1 MKFVLLSSDLRQ
13 LRKSFIAGAI
23 ALSFIA
29 SASSSGDALDDVL
42 MFIPKDAA
50 SLIVIPS
57 LAKISGDIDACVAGM
72 DRKET
77 VIAGRPVDQLRG
89 MLGIRESFDERGSMA
104 AWTTSLTSGDV
115 KAGEVLARPFV
126 LLIPSEDPAS
136 FVKANLVPG
145 DDGVGTFR
153 NEKVYSR
160 TLAKHVIVSTSK
172 AAIDGYDAAGGIG
185 EVLSKK
191 IGERGMT
198 LARGG
203 DLVAWASAIALA
215 ESQAAATDRAQ
226 QSGQMPE
233 GMAAGFAGRTEK
245 FRALFAGVFDGLL
258 VLDADALGLSIRA
271 YSTYSPESELTK
283 IASGA
288 KPVEGGGAAT
298 LSGLPKSS
306 FYLAAAID
314 AQALGGANKLDALT
328 AALGFS
334 ELGVS
339 EFVPAWLSQA
349 KEGVRS
355 IRFAAYPS
363 KLGILAGGAL
373 NDCALLI
380 ETDQP
385 QVIRDLFKSSLM
397 AQAGKSEGVR
407 KEPAWEDGRTLK
419 NGTVADA
426 FELKET
432 PLGASEAEG
441 ADLSGVAMRQIT
453 RQAIFGSRG
462 MHGFFKMMPKS
473 VLITFSQRPD
483 VLDRAIAAATG
494 GDSLKDESVLVAMRP
509 WLVPGAQIEA
519 FISVGQ
525 ILKVVKQIADSFGGG
540 GMALPSIPSRSP
552 PIAIALRSD
561 PQSFE
566 AAVMIPT
573 AVLAAGYD
581 QILSSALGG
590 GRTKQTDANKAET
603 DGGNV
608 KIAP

>member
-1 MKFVLLSSDLRQ
+1 MKCLLKSSYLRQ
-13 LRKSFIAGAI
+13 SRNDLNACAI
-23 ALSFIA
+23 ALTFIA
-29 SASSSGDALDDVL
+29 CASSSGDALDDVL
-42 MFIPKDAA
+42 AFIPKDAA

-104 AWTTSLTSGDV
+104 AWTTSLPSGDA
-115 KAGEVLARPFV
+115 KPGEVRARPFV
-126 LLIPSEDPAS
+126 LLIPSEDPDA
-136 FVKANLVPG
+136 FVKANLAPG

-172 AAIDGYDAAGGIG
+172 TAVDGYDAAGGIG
-185 EVLSKK
+185 SVLAKK
-191 IGERGMT
+191 IGERGMA
-198 LARGG
+198 LAHGG

-215 ESQAAATDRAQ
+215 ESQAAATEQAQ

-233 GMAAGFAGRTEK
+233 GIAAGFAGRTEK
-245 FRALFAGVFDGLL
+245 FRELFAGVSDGLL
-258 VLDADALGLSIRA
+258 VLDADALGLSVRA
-271 YSTYSPESELTK
+271 YSVYLPESELTK
-283 IASGA
+283 IASDA
-288 KPVEGGGAAT
+288 KPVTGNAAAT

-314 AQALGGANKLDALT
+314 AQALGGANKIDALT
-328 AALGFS
+328 AA
-334 ELGVS
+334 LGVS

-373 NDCALLI
+373 NDCAFLI
-380 ETDQP
+380 ETEQP

-397 AQAGKSEGVR
+397 AQAGKSDGVR
-407 KEPAWEDGRTLK
+407 KEPSWEDGRTLK

-432 PLGASEAEG
+432 PLGPSEAEG

-462 MHGFFKMMPKS
+462 MHGFVKVMPKS

-483 VLDRAIAAATG
+483 VLDRAISAANG

-509 WLVPGAQIEA
+509 WLVPGAQVEA

-581 QILSSALGG
+581 QILSGAFGG
-590 GRTKQTDANKAET
+590 GRTKQTDANKAEK

>member
-1 MKFVLLSSDLRQ
+1 VLSIDIPSGLFGEDNRSNSRKHIVRAFQTLTFEFPKLAFFLPENHAYVGEWKVIPIGLHPDFTRGLPTQWNFTSLEDARRWLKVRGKFSHKGSLGHSLL
-13 LRKSFIAGAI
+13 IAGSTGKAG
-23 ALSFIA
+23 AAVLAA
-29 SASSSGDALDDVL
+29 SACIRSGSGLTTV
-42 MFIPKDAA
+42 MIPGSANSIVQTAVPEAMTIPDSDPDRWTQIPDLTPFN
-50 SLIVIPS
+50 SL
-57 LAKISGDIDACVAGM
+57 
-72 DRKET
+72 
-77 VIAGRPVDQLRG
+77 
-89 MLGIRESFDERGSMA
+89 
-104 AWTTSLTSGDV
+104 
-115 KAGEVLARPFV
+115 
-126 LLIPSEDPAS
+126 
-136 FVKANLVPG
+136 
-145 DDGVGTFR
+145 GVGP
-153 NEKVYSR
+153 
-160 TLAKHVIVSTSK
+160 
-172 AAIDGYDAAGGIG
+172 GIG
-185 EVLSKK
+185 VDTFTWSAMDK
-191 IGERGMT
+191 ILNSCR
-198 LARGG
+198 
-203 DLVAWASAIALA
+203 
-215 ESQAAATDRAQ
+215 
-226 QSGQMPE
+226 MP
-233 GMAAGFAGRTEK
+233 
-245 FRALFAGVFDGLL
+245 L

-328 AALGFS
+328 AALG
-334 ELGVS
+334 VS
-339 EFVPAWLSQA
+339 DFVPAWLSQA

-385 QVIRDLFKSSLM
+385 QMIRDLFKSSLM

-483 VLDRAIAAATG
+483 VLDRAIASANG

>member
-1 MKFVLLSSDLRQ
+1 MKFALLSSHLRQ
-13 LRKSFIAGAI
+13 SRKSSIAGAI
-23 ALSFIA
+23 ALTFIA
-29 SASSSGDALDDVL
+29 CASSSGDALDDVL
-42 MFIPKDAA
+42 AFIPKDAA

-57 LAKISGDIDACVAGM
+57 LAKISSDIDACVAGM

-104 AWTTSLTSGDV
+104 AWTTSLPSGEV
-115 KAGEVLARPFV
+115 KAGEVLPRPFV
-126 LLIPSEDPAS
+126 LLIPSEDPAA
-136 FVKANLVPG
+136 FVKANLAPG

-172 AAIDGYDAAGGIG
+172 SAIDGYDAAGGIG

-215 ESQAAATDRAQ
+215 ESQAEATDRAQ

-233 GMAAGFAGRTEK
+233 GIAAGFAGRTEK
-245 FRALFAGVFDGLL
+245 FRALFAGVSDGLL

-314 AQALGGANKLDALT
+314 AQALGGAGKLDALT
-328 AALGFS
+328 AALG
-334 ELGVS
+334 VS
-339 EFVPAWLSQA
+339 DFVPAWLSQA

-385 QVIRDLFKSSLM
+385 QMIRDLFKSSLM

-483 VLDRAIAAATG
+483 VLDRAIASANG

>member
-1 MKFVLLSSDLRQ
+1 MKFALLSSHLRQ
-13 LRKSFIAGAI
+13 SRKSSIAGAI
-23 ALSFIA
+23 ALTFIA
-29 SASSSGDALDDVL
+29 CASSSGDALDDVL
-42 MFIPKDAA
+42 AFIPKDAA

-57 LAKISGDIDACVAGM
+57 LAKISSDIDACVAGM

-104 AWTTSLTSGDV
+104 AWTTSLPSGDV
-115 KAGEVLARPFV
+115 KAGEVLPRPFV
-126 LLIPSEDPAS
+126 LLIPSEDPAA
-136 FVKANLVPG
+136 FVKANLAPG

-233 GMAAGFAGRTEK
+233 GFAAGFAGRTEK
-245 FRALFAGVFDGLL
+245 FRALFAGVSDGLL

-314 AQALGGANKLDALT
+314 AQALGGAGKLDALT
-328 AALGFS
+328 AS
-334 ELGVS
+334 LGVS

-483 VLDRAIAAATG
+483 VLDRAIAAANG

>member
-1 MKFVLLSSDLRQ
+1 MKFALLSSHLRQ
-13 LRKSFIAGAI
+13 SRKSFIAGAI
-23 ALSFIA
+23 ALTFIA
-29 SASSSGDALDDVL
+29 CASSSGDALDDVL
-42 MFIPKDAA
+42 AFIPKDAA

-172 AAIDGYDAAGGIG
+172 SAIDGYDAAGGIG

-233 GMAAGFAGRTEK
+233 GIAAGFASRTEK
-245 FRALFAGVFDGLL
+245 FRGLFAGVSDGLL

>member
-1 MKFVLLSSDLRQ
+1 MIYPLISSHFRSS
-13 LRKSFIAGAI
+13 RPSFTACGVALALIAC
-23 ALSFIA
+23 
-29 SASSSGDALDDVL
+29 ASSRGDALDDVL
-42 MFIPKDAA
+42 AFVPKDAA

-104 AWTTSLTSGDV
+104 AWTTSLPSGEV
-115 KAGEVLARPFV
+115 KPGEVLARPFV
-126 LLIPSEDPAS
+126 LLIPSEDPAA
-136 FVKANLVPG
+136 FIKANLAPG

-160 TLAKHVIVSTSK
+160 TLAKHVIVSISK
-172 AAIDGYDAAGGIG
+172 AAIDGYQAGGGIG
-185 EVLSKK
+185 EELAKK

-215 ESQAAATDRAQ
+215 ESQAAATKRAQ
-226 QSGQMPE
+226 QSGQMP
-233 GMAAGFAGRTEK
+233 GGIADGLAGRTEK
-245 FRALFAGVFDGLL
+245 IRALFAGVSDGLL

-271 YSTYSPESELTK
+271 YSVYSPESELTK

-306 FYLAAAID
+306 FYIAAAID
-314 AQALGGANKLDALT
+314 AQALGGANKLDVLT
-328 AALGFS
+328 TA
-334 ELGVS
+334 LGVS
-339 EFVPAWLSQA
+339 DLVPAWLSQA

-373 NDCALLI
+373 NDCAFLI

-385 QVIRDLFKSSLM
+385 EVIRDLFKSSLM
-397 AQAGKSEGVR
+397 EQAGKSEGVR
-407 KEPAWEDGRTLK
+407 KEPTWEDGRTLK

-441 ADLSGVAMRQIT
+441 ADLSGVAMRQLT

-462 MHGFFKMMPKS
+462 MHGFVKVMPKS

-483 VLDRAIAAATG
+483 VLERAMAAANG
-494 GDSLKDESVLVAMRP
+494 GDSLKSESVLVAMRP

-519 FISVGQ
+519 FISIGQ
-525 ILKVVKQIADSFGGG
+525 ILKVVKQIADLFGGG
-540 GMALPSIPSRSP
+540 GMELPSIPSRSP
-552 PIAIALRSD
+552 PIAIAIRSD
-561 PQSFE
+561 PQSSE

-573 AVLAAGYD
+573 AVLAAAYD
-581 QILSSALGG
+581 QILSGAFGG
-590 GRTKQTDANKAET
+590 GRGKQPEEKNSVKDSEK
-603 DGGNV
+603 DGENV
-608 KIAP
+608 KIVP